1 MPTFGPA
8 FRPTF
13 RAISFFILTS
23 LISPVMAAE
32 KNSAAEKVIDEV
44 IVRAFRLP
52 STVQQTGSSIWIVSE
67 EEIRRRQYIQITDA
81 LLMVPGVTINQNG
94 AFGGQASARIRGA
107 SSDHTLVLV
116 DGIVVNDMTSP
127 GGSFNFGAMDV
138 SDVQRI
144 EVLKGP
150 QSTLWGTD
158 AIGGV
163 INIVSKDP
171 GEELSVNLNIRAG
184 SFGTQ
189 QYLGAVSAGNEFGD
203 FRISYA
209 DLRSD
214 GISKADENDGNTEE
228 DAFDSQ
234 TLSAKAGINLPGDVR
249 LQFNYRSTAANTE
262 FDSFGLITG
271 VVDGDEGSETNQ
283 AVAQIALTFAAFE
296 DRLQNTIRYSK
307 TDIERD
313 NFSNG
318 LLSFSAEGERKVIQ
332 YQGNLEITGSQQL
345 TFGYENEDAKNESA
359 DSSNQ
364 GLYALYQVNPTNDI
378 TLSVGLRQDDHD
390 KFGKETVGRLSAAWQ
405 VKDDVNLRASWGE
418 GFKAPT
424 IFQTTFFCCG
434 ASGPNADLAAETSE
448 AFDIGVD
455 WQLPGGES
463 TISVTYFEQDT
474 ENLITFSFA
483 VGGYENIAEVESKGI
498 ELGFDYRFTEALS
511 MSTNLAYIDSVDGT
525 GRPLIRLPEVT
536 ADVAL
541 NWQPTSKFQ
550 STLVVIY
557 NDEEQDP
564 YGTVDAWTRVD
575 ASLSYRLNRQFEF
588 FGRIENLADKDYQQV
603 YGYGT
608 PGRSAY
614 VGIDYQF

>member
-1 MPTFGPA
+1 MST

-13 RAISFFILTS
+13 RTISFFLTT
-23 LISPVMAAE
+23 LISPVVAAE
-32 KNSAAEKVIDEV
+32 QNSAIINEV
-44 IVRAFRLP
+44 IVTAFRLP
-52 STVQQTGSSIWIVSE
+52 STVKQTGSSIWIVSE
-67 EEIRRRQYIQITDA
+67 EEIRRRQYIQMTEA
-81 LLMVPGVTINQNG
+81 LLLVPGVTINQNG

-127 GGSFNFGAMDV
+127 GGSFDFGSMDV
-138 SDVQRI
+138 SDIQRI

-171 GEELSVNLNIRAG
+171 GEELSVNFNIRAG
-184 SFGTQ
+184 NFGTK
-189 QYLGAVSAGNEFGD
+189 QYQGGVSAGNEFGD
-203 FRISYA
+203 FRISYN

-214 GISKADENDGNTEE
+214 GISKADKNDGNPEE
-228 DAFDSQ
+228 DAFDTQ
-234 TLSAKAGINLPGDVR
+234 TVSAKAAVNLPGDAR
-249 LQFNYRSTAANTE
+249 LQFNYRSTAATTE
-262 FDSFGLITG
+262 FDSFGLVTG
-271 VVDGDEGSETNQ
+271 VQDGDEKSETDQ
-283 AVAQIALTFAAFE
+283 TVAQIALVFSAFE

-318 LLSFSAEGERKVIQ
+318 LPSFSATGERKVIQ
-332 YQGNLEITGSQQL
+332 YQGNLTITGSQKL
-345 TFGYENEDAKNESA
+345 TFGYENEDAKNETA
-359 DSSNQ
+359 DSSNE
-364 GLYALYQVNPTNDI
+364 GLYALYQVNPTDDV
-378 TLSVGLRQDDHD
+378 TLSAGLRQDDHD
-390 KFGKETVGRLSAAWQ
+390 SFGKETVGRVSAAWH
-405 VKDDVNLRASWGE
+405 VRDDVNLRASWGE

-434 ASGPNADLAAETSE
+434 ASGPNTDLAAETSE

-463 TISVTYFEQDT
+463 TVSLTYFEQDT

-483 VGGYENIAEVESKGI
+483 VGGYENIRQAESKGV

-511 MSTNLAYIDSVDGT
+511 VSTNLAYIDSVDGT
-525 GRPLIRLPEVT
+525 GQPLIRLPEVT

-550 STLVVIY
+550 STLVVMY

-564 YGTVDAWTRVD
+564 RATVDAWTRVD
-575 ASLSYRLNRQFEF
+575 VSLSYRCNRHFEF
-588 FGRIENLADKDYQQV
+588 FGRIENLADEDYQQV
-603 YGYGT
+603 FGYGT

-614 VGIDYQF
+614 VGIDYQL